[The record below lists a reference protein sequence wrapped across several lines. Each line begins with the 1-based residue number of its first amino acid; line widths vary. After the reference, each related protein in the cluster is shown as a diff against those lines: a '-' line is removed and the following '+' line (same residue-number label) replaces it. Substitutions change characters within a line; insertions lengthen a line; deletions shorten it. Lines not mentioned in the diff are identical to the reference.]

1 MSELAAFVF
10 WVVVRD
16 SQKTWEDPATQTV
29 LHSNH
34 VELNT
39 YLLFDALMRSKMRE
53 FYKFED
59 KATTRRKEIP
69 INRKSAAI
77 FKRLLRPLDEEFHKH
92 LEANKFQP
100 IISCLKWVRLMYLRE
115 FEVDACLLLWD
126 FLLKNFGLKVEI
138 FDFRNNKVLKEENGA
153 TQHFDIFDFVCVA
166 LYFKHRQA
174 IMKQDSEIG
183 IVQALQETVKAP
195 VTEVMASAEDL
206 IRGIT
211 REVHGRSG
219 PRQATGAGATQ
230 RSHQRLHSGF
240 RKQQHGPGQGDP
252 QSGAGGDDQDGGRV
266 GVG

>member
-1 MSELAAFVF
+1 MSELAAFLF
-10 WVVVRD
+10 WVVLRD
-16 SQKTWEDPATQTV
+16 SQRNWEDPATQTI
-29 LHSNH
+29 LHTNH
-34 VELNT
+34 IELNT

-77 FKRLLRPLDEEFHKH
+77 FKRLLRPLDEAFHKH

-115 FEVDACLLLWD
+115 FEVDSCLLLWD

-138 FDFRNNKVLKEENGA
+138 FDFRNSKVLKEENGA

-166 LYFKHRQA
+166 LYFKHRTA

-183 IVQALQETVKAP
+183 IVQVLQETVKVP
-195 VTEVMASAEDL
+195 VTEVMALAEEL
-206 IRGIT
+206 TRGVT
-211 REVHGRSG
+211 REVRSG
-219 PRQATGAGATQ
+219 SGTGQAEGTGQTELPGE
-230 RSHQRLHSGF
+230 RLHRGY
-240 RKQQHGPGQGDP
+240 RKQESSDIQGGAEGGVWG
-252 QSGAGGDDQDGGRV
+252 SGNF
-266 GVG
+266 